1 MKTFDDLV
9 FYPHE
14 ITEPLLRAKDEKARL
29 NQTIRDIGEATH
41 ATMNFPNGWEVS
53 VVFGTF
59 AYSNGVDTY
68 EVGHRYCNEEGC
80 TEWYVDGWQTK
91 AQVTAIMVDLQQRPG
106 YRH

>member
-41 ATMNFPNGWEVS
+41 ATMKFPNGWEIS
-53 VVFGTF
+53 VVFGIF

-68 EVGHRYCNEEGC
+68 EVGTRYCNEEGC
-80 TEWYVDGWQTK
+80 TEWDVDGWQTK
-91 AQVTAIMVDLQQRPG
+91 EQVTEIMRDLQLREG
-106 YRH
+106 